1 MPLNPP
7 APTGALLPI
16 GGAEDKVGRRVVL
29 TRFVELAGG
38 PRARIVVIATASS
51 MSLEITGVYQQLFTE
66 LGAGAVVGMSPVTRS
81 DAESQDLV
89 AEVARS
95 SAVFMTGGNQL
106 KLSSVLAGTPLGAA
120 IHAAYRHGALI
131 GGTSAGASV
140 LSEHMVAFGS
150 PGATPKNRMGQASAG
165 LGLLP
170 DVIVDQHFT
179 QRNRIGRL
187 LSLVAGSP
195 QLLGMGIDEDTGAV
209 IGADRVFEV
218 VGRGSVSVV
227 DGSGVRS
234 NVTAVRRSEPLLVSG
249 VTLHVLPAGARFDL
263 SSRTLLC
270 GPGDGGWR

>member
-1 MPLNPP
+1 MPPNPAAP
-7 APTGALLPI
+7 AGALLPI

-38 PRARIVVIATASS
+38 PQARIVVIATASS
-51 MSLEITGVYQQLFTE
+51 MSAEITGVYQRLFAE
-66 LGAGAVVGMSPVTRS
+66 LGAGEVTGMSPVTRA
-81 DAESQDLV
+81 DAGSADLV
-89 AEVARS
+89 AEVEKS

-106 KLSSVLAGTPLGAA
+106 KLSTVLAGTPLGAA
-120 IHAAYRHGALI
+120 IHVAYHGGALI
-131 GGTSAGASV
+131 AGTSAGASV
-140 LSEHMVAFGS
+140 LSEHMVSFGA

-187 LSLVAGSP
+187 LALVAASP
-195 QLLGMGIDEDTGAV
+195 RLLGMGIDEDTGAV
-209 IGADRVFEV
+209 IGPDRVLEV

-227 DGSGVRS
+227 DGSAVRT

-263 SSRTLLC
+263 ASRTLLS
-270 GPGDGGWR
+270 GPAGGSR